1 MTSVR
6 ATNPAQITSMRTVE
20 VVGARRAPSGSF
32 DVRARGGVARAHAQ
46 VPSNT
51 TKSRSAPQSLP
62 EGRLPAVVVNPNII
76 DDVGRLRTQITG
88 VCAELGWVPPLWL
101 QTTVEE
107 PGGGQARIALAAGAE
122 VVLVC
127 GGDGTI
133 RHVAQVLAGSG
144 TALGLVPAGTGN
156 LLARNL
162 AIRLG
167 DPARATRIALS
178 GKNRAVDVGRV
189 FIDDRAEEQA
199 FLVMAGVG
207 FDAAI
212 MAGAPHELKSRL
224 GPLAYF
230 VSGIRALR
238 GPRASIA
245 LAVDGRIAP
254 PHQVRTVVVG
264 NCGKLLAG
272 LVLMPAA
279 RVDDGLL
286 DVVSLGPRDIF
297 GWLAVTARVLTRRC
311 RGHQIVQ
318 HWQGRT
324 IIINA
329 EDPQLAQLD
338 GDPVGAVRG
347 LRLRVDPGALL
358 VRVEAAPLRGW

>member
-1 MTSVR
+1 MR
-6 ATNPAQITSMRTVE
+6 AVE
-20 VVGARRAPSGSF
+20 AVGARRAPSN
-32 DVRARGGVARAHAQ
+32 A
-46 VPSNT
+46 
-51 TKSRSAPQSLP
+51 TKTRSAPQSLP
-62 EGRLPAVVVNPNII
+62 QGRLPAVVVNPNVI
-76 DDVGRLRTQITG
+76 DDLGKLQTQIAG
-88 VCAELGWVPPLWL
+88 VCAEQGWAPPLWL
-101 QTTVEE
+101 ETTVED
-107 PGGGQARIALAAGAE
+107 PGGGQARIALAAGAD

-127 GGDGTI
+127 GGDGTV

-162 AIRLG
+162 AIGLG
-167 DPARATRIALS
+167 DRARATRIALS

-189 FIDDRAEEQA
+189 FIDDRAEEQV

-212 MAGAPHELKSRL
+212 MAGAPHEWKSRL

-238 GPRASIA
+238 GPRSSIA
-245 LAVDGRIAP
+245 LAVDGRIELP
-254 PHQVRTVVVG
+254 RRVRTVVVG

-311 RGHQIVQ
+311 RGHRIVQ

-324 IIINA
+324 VIISA

-338 GDPVGAVRG
+338 GDPVGEVRG
-347 LRLRVDPGALL
+347 LRVRIDPGALL
-358 VRVEAAPLRGW
+358 VRV

>member
-6 ATNPAQITSMRTVE
+6 ITNTAQITSMR
-20 VVGARRAPSGSF
+20 
-32 DVRARGGVARAHAQ
+32 AHA
-46 VPSNT
+46 PGNAI
-51 TKSRSAPQSLP
+51 KPGSAPESLP
-62 EGRLPAVVVNPNII
+62 EGRLPAVVVNPSNV
-76 DDVGRLRTQITG
+76 DDLGTLLTQITE
-88 VCAELGWVPPLWL
+88 VCAELGWAPPLWL
-101 QTTVEE
+101 ETTVED
-107 PGGGQARIALAAGAE
+107 PGGGQARIALAAGAD

-133 RHVAQVLAGSG
+133 RHVAHVLAGSG
-144 TALGLVPAGTGN
+144 TPLGLVPAGTGN

-162 AIRLG
+162 SIGLH

-189 FIDDRAEEQA
+189 FIGDRAEEQV

-230 VSGIRALR
+230 VAGLRALW

-286 DVVSLGPRDIF
+286 DVVSIGPRNIL

-311 RGHQIVQ
+311 RGHRIVQ

-324 IIINA
+324 VIISA
-329 EDPQLAQLD
+329 ESPQLAQLD
-338 GDPVGAVRG
+338 GDPVGVVRG
-347 LRLRVDPGALL
+347 LRMRVDPGALL
-358 VRVEAAPLRGW
+358 VRV

>member
-1 MTSVR
+1 
-6 ATNPAQITSMRTVE
+6 MRTAE
-20 VVGARRAPSGSF
+20 VVGARSARSRPS
-32 DVRARGGVARAHAQ
+32 DVRARGGIARARAKT
-46 VPSNT
+46 PSST
-51 TKSRSAPQSLP
+51 TQTGSAPQSLP
-62 EGRLPAVVVNPNII
+62 EGRLPAVVVNPNIV
-76 DDVGRLRTQITG
+76 DDLTTLQTQIAR
-88 VCAELGWVPPLWL
+88 VCAELGWAPPLWL
-101 QTTVEE
+101 ETTVED
-107 PGGGQARIALAAGAE
+107 PGGGQARIALAAGAD

-144 TALGLVPAGTGN
+144 TPLGLLPAGTGN

-162 AIRLG
+162 AIGLG
-167 DPARATRIALS
+167 DPVRATRTALS
-178 GKNRAVDVGRV
+178 GENRAVDVGRV
-189 FIDDRAEEQA
+189 FIDDRAEEQV

-230 VSGIRALR
+230 VSGMRALK

-245 LAVDGRIAP
+245 LAVDGRIELP
-254 PHQVRTVVVG
+254 RRVRTVVIG
-264 NCGKLLAG
+264 NCGRLLAG

-286 DVVSLGPRDIF
+286 DVVAIGPRDIF
-297 GWLAVTARVLTRRC
+297 GWLAVTARVLSRRC
-311 RGHQIVQ
+311 RGHRIVQ

-324 IIINA
+324 VILSA
-329 EDPQLAQLD
+329 EAPQLAQLD
-338 GDPVGAVRG
+338 GDPVGEVRG
-347 LRLRVDPGALL
+347 LRMSVDPGALL
-358 VRVEAAPLRGW
+358 VRV

>member
-6 ATNPAQITSMRTVE
+6 ATNPAQIASMRTAE
-20 VVGARRAPSGSF
+20 VVRARRAPSRLS
-32 DVRARGGVARAHAQ
+32 DVRAHDGVASARAQA
-46 VPSNT
+46 PSNT
-51 TKSRSAPQSLP
+51 TKPGSAPHLLP
-62 EGRLPAVVVNPNII
+62 EGRLPAVVVNPSNIV
-76 DDVGRLRTQITG
+76 DVGKLRTQIMG
-88 VCAELGWVPPLWL
+88 VCAELGWAPPLWL
-101 QTTVEE
+101 ETTVED
-107 PGGGQARIALAAGAE
+107 PGGGQASIALAAGAD

-162 AIRLG
+162 AIGLG

-178 GKNRAVDVGRV
+178 GKDRAVDVGRV
-189 FIDDRAEEQA
+189 FIDERAEEQV

-230 VSGIRALR
+230 VSGLRALR

-245 LAVDGRIAP
+245 FAVDGRIEP
-254 PHQVRTVVVG
+254 PRRVRTLVVG

-286 DVVSLGPRDIF
+286 DVVSIGPRDIF

-311 RGHQIVQ
+311 RGHRIVQ

-324 IIINA
+324 VIISA
-329 EDPQLAQLD
+329 EAPQLAQLD
-338 GDPVGAVRG
+338 GDPVGEVRG
-347 LRLRVDPGALL
+347 LRMRIDPGALL
-358 VRVEAAPLRGW
+358 VRV